1 MLSVLSDKKRKREFG
16 NDAQFINNSKY
27 GANNSK
33 LAPAAFQKSIR
44 YSQVFHNIEEKHFEA
59 LNQTEQKKKNKKRQ
73 SLFFFN
79 TKKKQIVT

>member
-59 LNQTEQKKKNKKRQ
+59 LNQTEQKKKEQKTTKFVFFLIQKRNR
-73 SLFFFN
+73 S
-79 TKKKQIVT
+79 

>member
-1 MLSVLSDKKRKREFG
+1 MLSVVSDKKRKREFG

-59 LNQTEQKKKNKKRQ
+59 LNQTKQKKEQKPTK
-73 SLFFFN
+73 FFF
-79 TKKKQIVT
+79 